1 MGYLGADRP
10 GNFFGFEGLTVR
22 PGLYIFRSALAAV
35 LIAVLAGPAAAQIG
49 RIVGVVRDERGQP
62 IKGATVAAEN
72 PDASPKS
79 LTATTD
85 DKGRFAMIGLRSG
98 LWTLV
103 ARAPGFEAES
113 GRLQVRAA
121 GAPALTFTLQKKPLP
136 PPSAIGGLAA
146 KDLQTDLQEAD
157 QLYNSKRW
165 DDAIQKYQ
173 AILTKAPALS
183 VINLQIAQAYRNKA
197 DDLRAQDPRADARPV
212 YDQAIG
218 AYQALLRIDPGSD
231 KAKIGI
237 GMTNLEKGD
246 IEAAEKALDEAARAA
261 NATREVFYNLGEV
274 KSARGKN
281 DDATKAYERAAQMDP
296 YWGKPVF
303 ALGKAALD
311 NGNKTSA
318 IQYFEK
324 VVAVDPISPE
334 AVQSQVLVDQLKK

>member
-1 MGYLGADRP
+1 MTRRHRLYVFRGA
-10 GNFFGFEGLTVR
+10 V
-22 PGLYIFRSALAAV
+22 SAV
-35 LIAVLAGPAAAQIG
+35 LIAALAGSAAAQIG

-98 LWTLV
+98 FWTLI

-121 GAPALTFTLQKKPLP
+121 GAPALTFTLPRERLP

-146 KDLQTDLQEAD
+146 KDLQADLLAAD
-157 QLYNSKRW
+157 QLYNAKQW
-165 DDAIQKYQ
+165 DNAIQKYQ
-173 AILTKAPALS
+173 AILAKAPALS

-197 DDLRAQDPRADARPV
+197 DDLRAQDPRADAGAV

-218 AYQALLRIDPGSD
+218 AYQALLKIDPGSD

-237 GMTNLEKGD
+237 GMTNLDKGD
-246 IEAAEKALDEAARAA
+246 LEAAEKAMDEAARAT

-274 KSARGKN
+274 KSARGKSG
-281 DDATKAYERAAQMDP
+281 DATKAYERAAQMDP
-296 YWGKPVF
+296 FWGKPVF

-311 NGNKTSA
+311 NGNKTGA

-324 VVAVDPISPE
+324 VVAVDPLSPE
-334 AVQSQVLVDQLKK
+334 AVQSQALADQLKK

>member
-1 MGYLGADRP
+1 
-10 GNFFGFEGLTVR
+10 VR
-22 PGLYIFRSALAAV
+22 HRLDVFRGALAAV
-35 LIAVLAGPAAAQIG
+35 LIAAVAGSAAAQIG
-49 RIVGVVRDERGQP
+49 RIIGVVRDERGQP

-72 PDASPKS
+72 PDASPRS
-79 LTATTD
+79 LTASTD

-98 LWTLV
+98 FWILT
-103 ARAPGFEAES
+103 AKAPGFEPES

-121 GAPALTFTLQKKPLP
+121 GAPALTFTLQKERLP
-136 PPSAIGGLAA
+136 PPSAIGLAA
-146 KDLQTDLQEAD
+146 KDLQTDLQAAD
-157 QLYNSKRW
+157 QLYNSKQW

-197 DDLRAQDPRADARPV
+197 DALRTQDPNADAKPV

-246 IEAAEKALDEAARAA
+246 LDAAEKALSEATRAT
-261 NATREVFYNLGEV
+261 NATREAFFNLGEV

-281 DDATKAYERAAQMDP
+281 DDATKAYQRAAQMDP

-311 NGNKTSA
+311 TGNKTGA

-324 VVAVDPISPE
+324 VVAVDPMSPE
-334 AVQSQVLVDQLKK
+334 AVQSQALVDQLKK

>member
-1 MGYLGADRP
+1 V
-10 GNFFGFEGLTVR
+10 TVR
-22 PGLYIFRSALAAV
+22 HRHDVFRGALAAV
-35 LIAVLAGPAAAQIG
+35 LIAALSGPASAQIG

-98 LWTLV
+98 FWTLI
-103 ARAPGFEAES
+103 ARAPGFESES

-121 GAPALTFTLQKKPLP
+121 GAPALTFTLPRERLP
-136 PPSAIGGLAA
+136 PPSAIGSLAA
-146 KDLQTDLQEAD
+146 KDLQADLLAAD
-157 QLYNSKRW
+157 QLYNAKQW
-165 DDAIQKYQ
+165 DNAIQKYQ

-246 IEAAEKALDEAARAA
+246 LEAAEKALDEAARAT

-274 KSARGKN
+274 KSARGKSE
-281 DDATKAYERAAQMDP
+281 DATKAYERAAQMDP

-311 NGNKTSA
+311 NGNRTGA

-324 VVAVDPISPE
+324 VVAVDPLSPE
-334 AVQSQVLVDQLKK
+334 AVQSQALTDQLKK

>member
-1 MGYLGADRP
+1 MGYLDADRP
-10 GNFFGFEGLTVR
+10 GNLFGFEGLTVR
-22 PGLYIFRSALAAV
+22 LGLYIFRSALAAV
-35 LIAVLAGPAAAQIG
+35 LIAVLAGAAAAQIG

-98 LWTLV
+98 FWTLM
-103 ARAPGFEAES
+103 ARAPGFEPET
-113 GRLQVRAA
+113 GLLQVRAA

-136 PPSAIGGLAA
+136 PPSVIGLAA
-146 KDLQTDLQEAD
+146 KDLQIDLQEAD

-165 DDAIQKYQ
+165 DEAIQKYQ

-197 DDLRAQDPRADARPV
+197 DDLRAQDPKADARPV

-218 AYQALLRIDPGSD
+218 AYQALLRIDPASD

-246 IEAAEKALDEAARAA
+246 VEAAEKALDEAARAA

-311 NGNKTSA
+311 NGNKTGA

-334 AVQSQVLVDQLKK
+334 AVQSQALVDQLKK

>member
-1 MGYLGADRP
+1 VHQNGA
-10 GNFFGFEGLTVR
+10 FCGFEDVTVR
-22 PGLYIFRSALAAV
+22 PGFYVCRGTLVAVLFAALAGSAT
-35 LIAVLAGPAAAQIG
+35 AQIG
-49 RIVGVVRDERGQP
+49 RVVGVVRDERGQP

-98 LWTLV
+98 FWTLV
-103 ARAPGFEAES
+103 ARAPGFEPES
-113 GRLQVRAA
+113 GRIQVRAA
-121 GAPALTFTLQKKPLP
+121 GAPALTFTLPRERLP

-146 KDLQTDLQEAD
+146 KDLQTDLLAAD
-157 QLYNSKRW
+157 QLYNSKKW
-165 DDAIQKYQ
+165 DEAIQKYQ

-197 DDLRAQDPRADARPV
+197 DDVRAQNSGADAV
-212 YDQAIG
+212 AIDDQAIA

-237 GMTNLEKGD
+237 AMTNLEKGD
-246 IEAAEKALDEAARAA
+246 LESAEKALDDASLAT
-261 NATREVFYNLGEV
+261 NASREVFYSLGEV

-281 DDATKAYERAAQMDP
+281 ADAAKAYERAAQMDP

-311 NGNKTSA
+311 NGNKTGA
-318 IQYFEK
+318 MQYFEK
-324 VVAVDPISPE
+324 VVAVDPLSPE
-334 AVQSQVLVDQLKK
+334 ALQSQVLVDQLKK

>member
-1 MGYLGADRP
+1 VPHRFYVFRGA
-10 GNFFGFEGLTVR
+10 L
-22 PGLYIFRSALAAV
+22 SAV
-35 LIAVLAGPAAAQIG
+35 LIAALAGAAAAQIG

-98 LWTLV
+98 FWTLI
-103 ARAPGFEAES
+103 ARAPGFESES

-121 GAPALTFTLQKKPLP
+121 GAPALTFTLPRQRLP
-136 PPSAIGGLAA
+136 PPSAIGGVAA
-146 KDLQTDLQEAD
+146 KDLQADLLAAD
-157 QLYNSKRW
+157 QLYNAKQW
-165 DDAIQKYQ
+165 DNAIQKYQ
-173 AILTKAPALS
+173 AILAKAPALS

-246 IEAAEKALDEAARAA
+246 LEAAEKALDEAAGAT
-261 NATREVFYNLGEV
+261 NATREVFYSLGEV
-274 KSARGKN
+274 KSARGKS

-311 NGNKTSA
+311 NGNRTGA

-324 VVAVDPISPE
+324 VVAVDPLSPE
-334 AVQSQVLVDQLKK
+334 AVQSQALADQLKK

>member
-1 MGYLGADRP
+1 MRH
-10 GNFFGFEGLTVR
+10 R
-22 PGLYIFRSALAAV
+22 LYVFRGALAAV
-35 LIAVLAGPAAAQIG
+35 LIAALAGPAAAQIG

-98 LWTLV
+98 VWTLT
-103 ARAPGFEAES
+103 ARAPGFDVEA

-121 GAPALTFTLQKKPLP
+121 GAPAITFTLPKEHLP

-146 KDLQTDLQEAD
+146 KDLQTDLQAAD
-157 QLYNSKRW
+157 QLYNSKQW
-165 DDAIQKYQ
+165 DGAIQKYQ
-173 AILTKAPALS
+173 AILAKAPALS

-197 DDLRAQDPRADARPV
+197 DDLRARDPKADATPV

-246 IEAAEKALDEAARAA
+246 LDAAEKALDDAALATS
-261 NATREVFYNLGEV
+261 ATREVFYNLGEV

-311 NGNKTSA
+311 NGNKTGA

-324 VVAVDPISPE
+324 VVAVDPMSPE
-334 AVQSQVLVDQLKK
+334 AVQSRALVDQLKK

>member
-1 MGYLGADRP
+1 MRHRLD
-10 GNFFGFEGLTVR
+10 V
-22 PGLYIFRSALAAV
+22 FRGALAAV
-35 LIAVLAGPAAAQIG
+35 LIAALAGTAAAQIG
-49 RIVGVVRDERGQP
+49 RIVGTVRDERGQP

-98 LWTLV
+98 FWTLV
-103 ARAPGFEAES
+103 ARAPGFETES

-121 GAPALTFTLQKKPLP
+121 GAPALTFTLQKERLP

-146 KDLQTDLQEAD
+146 KDLQTDLQTAD

-197 DDLRAQDPRADARPV
+197 DDLSAQDRKADARPV

-218 AYQALLRIDPGSD
+218 AYEALLRIDPGSD

-281 DDATKAYERAAQMDP
+281 DDATKAYERAAEMDP

-311 NGNKTSA
+311 HGNKTGA

-334 AVQSQVLVDQLKK
+334 AVQSQALVDQLKK